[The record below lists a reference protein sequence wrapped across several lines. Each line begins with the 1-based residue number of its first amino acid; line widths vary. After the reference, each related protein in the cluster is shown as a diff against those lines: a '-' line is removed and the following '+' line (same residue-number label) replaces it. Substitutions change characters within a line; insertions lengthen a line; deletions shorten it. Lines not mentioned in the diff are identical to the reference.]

1 MCQSS
6 FEKVIT
12 LSLSLVPCD
21 VVIFL
26 TMYQS
31 TFPGCVCMKKSRV
44 EFSLS
49 WIALVA
55 V

>member
-1 MCQSS
+1 
-6 FEKVIT
+6 
-12 LSLSLVPCD
+12 
-21 VVIFL
+21 
-26 TMYQS
+26 
-31 TFPGCVCMKKSRV
+31 MKKSRV